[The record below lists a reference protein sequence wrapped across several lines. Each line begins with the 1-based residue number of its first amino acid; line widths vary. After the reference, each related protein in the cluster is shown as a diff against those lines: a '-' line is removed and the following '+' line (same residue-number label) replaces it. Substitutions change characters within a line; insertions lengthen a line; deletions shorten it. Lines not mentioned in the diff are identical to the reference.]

1 MSRTRHTDKEK
12 ARIIREFENYQGST
26 VDFCRQLGISCQTF
40 TNWRRRATANLPNPE
55 QAPAF
60 LEFELGSAPHRP
72 APAGPLVELELGG
85 GMILRIHPAH
95 TARP

>member
-12 ARIIREFENYQGST
+12 ARIIREFEQHDGSAAA
-26 VDFCRQLGISCQTF
+26 FCRQRAISYQALMK
-40 TNWRRRATANLPNPE
+40 WRRRAAEDLPNPK

-60 LEFELGSAPHRP
+60 IEFELGAPAHRP

-85 GMILRIHPAH
+85 AIILRIYPARL
-95 TARP
+95 A